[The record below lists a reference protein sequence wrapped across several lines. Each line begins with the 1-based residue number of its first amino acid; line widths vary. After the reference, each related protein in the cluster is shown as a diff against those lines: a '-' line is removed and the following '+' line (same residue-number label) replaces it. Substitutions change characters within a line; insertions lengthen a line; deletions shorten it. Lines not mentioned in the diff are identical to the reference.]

1 MKSCTLHPG
10 KSRRNGFFS
19 TLKWKLIFTS
29 VLCTAAVSL
38 FGSLFLYYKM
48 NTMLQQKADRIDE
61 LHLSTLS
68 DQLNEYLEDLSD
80 LGNLCANDVQ
90 VVTALEQTGRSSY
103 AMRQALDA
111 QNRLNAYLASSPLS
125 STVDQLTVFNTDG
138 RFISGAGRTMGTPQ
152 DYDLI
157 IQQPLYQ
164 KILQMQNPPA
174 AMIDPAQSI
183 HMAMRRDPYVL
194 AIVCPVRG
202 LGSTSGYG
210 YLYAE
215 LGLDLFSNV
224 LEPFDEWS
232 KLFLAT
238 DDTVLIC
245 PESLTEEE
253 MPTARQL
260 AQASAE
266 NTELLLGDRKFK
278 VTAVRLNAGGLSLYS
293 CFEMTGLDNDGAQT
307 RMAVATTLLSCFLL
321 ALVLALLLAAY
332 LTKPISLLN
341 NRLHRI
347 ADNDFSYDP
356 EIEKAG
362 GELGQIGH
370 TVNEMTMSI
379 ENLLQTTEQSY
390 EQRRKIEIQLLQS
403 QVNPHFLY
411 NTLDSIRWMAVI
423 QKSPGIES
431 MTRSLSNLLKNIAKG
446 TQDKITLE
454 EELALLHDYVE
465 IQSVRYMEVFTFH
478 DTVPKELY
486 RYRIIKLTLQ
496 PLVENAI
503 FHGLET
509 KAENGKVTIWI
520 YTTDQELVVVIS
532 DNGTGIDWDTLV
544 SMRQA
549 LEQTEEYRE
558 SGDDG
563 STHGET
569 AGMDAHG
576 TDRIEKRGNGI
587 ALSNVN
593 QRIQLAFGNRYGLR
607 LYSTTGIGTD
617 VEIWLPK
624 KVDRNDL

>member
-10 KSRRNGFFS
+10 KSSRTGFFS

-48 NTMLQQKADRIDE
+48 NTMLQQKADRIDD

-90 VVTALEQTGRSSY
+90 VVTALEQTGHSAY

-152 DYDLI
+152 DYDHI
-157 IQQPLYQ
+157 IQQPLYR
-164 KILQMQNPPA
+164 KIMKMQSPPA
-174 AMIDPAQSI
+174 AMIAPAHSI

-215 LGLDLFSNV
+215 LGLDLFCDV

-238 DDTVLIC
+238 DDTVLIR
-245 PESLTEEE
+245 PESLTEDE

-266 NTELLLGDRKFK
+266 NTELMLGDRKFK

-307 RMAVATTLLSCFLL
+307 RMAVATTLLSSFLL

-454 EELALLHDYVE
+454 EELALLHNYVE
-465 IQSVRYMEVFTFH
+465 IQSVRYMEAFTFY

-503 FHGLET
+503 FHGIEPT
-509 KAENGKVTIWI
+509 GENGTITVTGREEGG
-520 YTTDQELVVVIS
+520 DLVLCV
-532 DNGTGIDWDTLV
+532 T
-544 SMRQA
+544 
-549 LEQTEEYRE
+549 
-558 SGDDG
+558 DDG
-563 STHGET
+563 
-569 AGMDAHG
+569 AGIPPDVLPTLLSEERPRSHASL
-576 TDRIEKRGNGI
+576 NGI
-587 ALSNVN
+587 GVCNVHKRL
-593 QRIQLAFGNRYGLR
+593 QMLYGEAYGLTIESEPGVGACVTVR
-607 LYSTTGIGTD
+607 I
-617 VEIWLPK
+617 PK
-624 KVDRNDL
+624 EE

>member
-1 MKSCTLHPG
+1 
-10 KSRRNGFFS
+10 
-19 TLKWKLIFTS
+19 
-29 VLCTAAVSL
+29 
-38 FGSLFLYYKM
+38 
-48 NTMLQQKADRIDE
+48 MLQQKADRIDE
-61 LHLSTLS
+61 LHLSALS

-80 LGNLCANDVQ
+80 LGNLCANDAQ
-90 VVTALEQTGRSSY
+90 VVTALEQTGHSSY

-164 KILQMQNPPA
+164 KILRMQNPPA
-174 AMIDPAQSI
+174 AMIAPARSI

-194 AIVCPVRG
+194 AILCPVRG

-215 LGLDLFSNV
+215 LGLDLFSNM

-238 DDTVLIC
+238 DDTVLIH
-245 PESLTEEE
+245 PENLTEEE

-260 AQASAE
+260 AQACAE
-266 NTELLLGDRKFK
+266 NTEMMLGGRKFK
-278 VTAVRLNAGGLSLYS
+278 VAAVRLNAGGLSLYS

-307 RMAVATTLLSCFLL
+307 RMAIAATLLSSFLL

-465 IQSVRYMEVFTFH
+465 IQSVRYMEAFTFY

-503 FHGLET
+503 FHGIEPT
-509 KAENGKVTIWI
+509 GENGTITVTGREEGG
-520 YTTDQELVVVIS
+520 DLVLCV
-532 DNGTGIDWDTLV
+532 T
-544 SMRQA
+544 
-549 LEQTEEYRE
+549 
-558 SGDDG
+558 DDG
-563 STHGET
+563 
-569 AGMDAHG
+569 AGIPPDVLPTLLSEERPRSHASL
-576 TDRIEKRGNGI
+576 NGI
-587 ALSNVN
+587 GVCNVHKRL
-593 QRIQLAFGNRYGLR
+593 QMLYGEAYGLTIESEPGAAPVLR
-607 LYSTTGIGTD
+607 CVFPRRSKNVSGIAGG
-617 VEIWLPK
+617 
-624 KVDRNDL
+624 R

>member
-10 KSRRNGFFS
+10 KSSRNGFFS

-215 LGLDLFSNV
+215 LGLDLFCAV

-266 NTELLLGDRKFK
+266 NTELMLGDRKFK

-465 IQSVRYMEVFTFH
+465 IQSVRYMEAFTFY

-486 RYRIIKLTLQ
+486 HYRIIKLTLQ

-503 FHGLET
+503 FHGIEPT
-509 KAENGKVTIWI
+509 GENGTITVTGREE
-520 YTTDQELVVVIS
+520 DNDLVLCV
-532 DNGTGIDWDTLV
+532 T
-544 SMRQA
+544 
-549 LEQTEEYRE
+549 
-558 SGDDG
+558 DDG
-563 STHGET
+563 
-569 AGMDAHG
+569 AGIPPDVLPTLLSEERPRSHASL
-576 TDRIEKRGNGI
+576 NGI
-587 ALSNVN
+587 GVCNVHKRL
-593 QRIQLAFGNRYGLR
+593 QMLYGDAYGLTIE
-607 LYSTTGIGTD
+607 SEPGAGTC
-617 VEIWLPK
+617 VTVRVPK
-624 KVDRNDL
+624 EE

>member
-454 EELALLHDYVE
+454 EEFALLHDYVE
-465 IQSVRYMEVFTFH
+465 IQSVRYMEAFTFY

-503 FHGLET
+503 FHGIEPT
-509 KAENGKVTIWI
+509 GENGTITVT
-520 YTTDQELVVVIS
+520 
-532 DNGTGIDWDTLV
+532 G
-544 SMRQA
+544 R
-549 LEQTEEYRE
+549 EE
-558 SGDDG
+558 GNDIVLCVTDDG
-563 STHGET
+563 
-569 AGMDAHG
+569 AGISPDVLPTLLSEERPRSHASL
-576 TDRIEKRGNGI
+576 NGI
-587 ALSNVN
+587 GVCNVHKRL
-593 QRIQLAFGNRYGLR
+593 QMLYGEAYGLTIE
-607 LYSTTGIGTD
+607 SEPGVGTC
-617 VEIWLPK
+617 VTVRVPK
-624 KVDRNDL
+624 EE

>member
-10 KSRRNGFFS
+10 KGSRTGFFS

-152 DYDLI
+152 DYDHI
-157 IQQPLYQ
+157 IQQPLYR
-164 KILQMQNPPA
+164 KIMQMQNPPA
-174 AMIDPAQSI
+174 AMIAPAQSI

-238 DDTVLIC
+238 NDTVLIR

-266 NTELLLGDRKFK
+266 NTELMLGDRKFK
-278 VTAVRLNAGGLSLYS
+278 VTAVQLNAGGLALYS

-307 RMAVATTLLSCFLL
+307 RMAVATTLLSSFLL

-465 IQSVRYMEVFTFH
+465 IQSVRYMEAFTLY

-486 RYRIIKLTLQ
+486 RYWIIKLTLQ

-503 FHGLET
+503 FHGIEPT
-509 KAENGKVTIWI
+509 GEDGTITVTGREEGS
-520 YTTDQELVVVIS
+520 DLVLCV
-532 DNGTGIDWDTLV
+532 T
-544 SMRQA
+544 
-549 LEQTEEYRE
+549 
-558 SGDDG
+558 DDG
-563 STHGET
+563 
-569 AGMDAHG
+569 AGIPPDILPTLLSEERPRSHASL
-576 TDRIEKRGNGI
+576 NGI
-587 ALSNVN
+587 GVCNVHKRL
-593 QRIQLAFGNRYGLR
+593 QMLYGDAYGLTIE
-607 LYSTTGIGTD
+607 SEPGVGTC
-617 VEIWLPK
+617 VTVRVPK
-624 KVDRNDL
+624 EE

>member
-1 MKSCTLHPG
+1 
-10 KSRRNGFFS
+10 
-19 TLKWKLIFTS
+19 
-29 VLCTAAVSL
+29 
-38 FGSLFLYYKM
+38 
-48 NTMLQQKADRIDE
+48 MLQQKADRIDE
-61 LHLSTLS
+61 LHLSALS
-68 DQLNEYLEDLSD
+68 NQLNEYLEDLSD
-80 LGNLCANDVQ
+80 LGNLCANDAQ
-90 VVTALEQTGRSSY
+90 VVTALEQTGHSSY

-164 KILQMQNPPA
+164 KILRMQNPPA
-174 AMIDPAQSI
+174 AMIAPARSI

-194 AIVCPVRG
+194 AILCPVRG

-215 LGLDLFSNV
+215 LGLDLFSNM

-238 DDTVLIC
+238 DDTVLIH
-245 PESLTEEE
+245 PENLTEEE

-260 AQASAE
+260 AQACAE
-266 NTELLLGDRKFK
+266 NTEMMLGGRKFK
-278 VTAVRLNAGGLSLYS
+278 VAAVRLNAGGLSLYS

-307 RMAVATTLLSCFLL
+307 RMAIAATLLSSFLL

-465 IQSVRYMEVFTFH
+465 IQSVRYMEAFTFY

-503 FHGLET
+503 FHGIEPT
-509 KAENGKVTIWI
+509 GENGTITVTGREEGG
-520 YTTDQELVVVIS
+520 DLVLCV
-532 DNGTGIDWDTLV
+532 T
-544 SMRQA
+544 
-549 LEQTEEYRE
+549 
-558 SGDDG
+558 DDG
-563 STHGET
+563 
-569 AGMDAHG
+569 AGIPPDVLPTLLSEERPRSHASL
-576 TDRIEKRGNGI
+576 NGI
-587 ALSNVN
+587 GVCNVHKRL
-593 QRIQLAFGNRYGLR
+593 QMLYGEAYGLTIESEPGAAPVLR
-607 LYSTTGIGTD
+607 CVFPRRSKNVSGIAGG
-617 VEIWLPK
+617 
-624 KVDRNDL
+624 R

>member
-10 KSRRNGFFS
+10 KGSRTGFFS

-90 VVTALEQTGRSSY
+90 VVTALEQTGHSSY
-103 AMRQALDA
+103 VMRQALDA

-152 DYDLI
+152 DYDHI

-174 AMIDPAQSI
+174 AMIAPAHSI
-183 HMAMRRDPYVL
+183 HMTMRRDPYVL
-194 AIVCPVRG
+194 AILCPVRG

-215 LGLDLFSNV
+215 LGLDLFCDV
-224 LEPFDEWS
+224 LDPFDEWS

-238 DDTVLIC
+238 DDTVLIR

-266 NTELLLGDRKFK
+266 NTELMLGNRKFK

-307 RMAVATTLLSCFLL
+307 WMAVATTLLSCFLL
-321 ALVLALLLAAY
+321 ALVLALILAAH

-465 IQSVRYMEVFTFH
+465 IQSVRYMEAFTFN

-503 FHGLET
+503 FHGIEPT
-509 KAENGKVTIWI
+509 GENGTITVTGREEGG
-520 YTTDQELVVVIS
+520 DLVLCV
-532 DNGTGIDWDTLV
+532 T
-544 SMRQA
+544 
-549 LEQTEEYRE
+549 
-558 SGDDG
+558 DDG
-563 STHGET
+563 
-569 AGMDAHG
+569 AGIPPDVLPTLLSEERHRSHASL
-576 TDRIEKRGNGI
+576 NGI
-587 ALSNVN
+587 GVCNVHKRL
-593 QRIQLAFGNRYGLR
+593 QMLYGEAYGLTIE
-607 LYSTTGIGTD
+607 SEPGGGTC
-617 VEIWLPK
+617 VTVRVPK
-624 KVDRNDL
+624 EE

>member
-10 KSRRNGFFS
+10 KNSRTGFFS

-48 NTMLQQKADRIDE
+48 NTMLQQKADRIDD

-90 VVTALEQTGRSSY
+90 VVTALEQTGHSSY

-138 RFISGAGRTMGTPQ
+138 RFISGAGRTMGMPQ
-152 DYDLI
+152 DYDHI
-157 IQQPLYQ
+157 IQQPLYR
-164 KILQMQNPPA
+164 KVMRMQNPPA
-174 AMIDPAQSI
+174 AMIAPAHSI

-215 LGLDLFSNV
+215 LGLDMFCDV

-238 DDTVLIC
+238 DDTVLIR

-266 NTELLLGDRKFK
+266 NTELMLGDRKFR

-307 RMAVATTLLSCFLL
+307 RMAVATTLLSSFLL
-321 ALVLALLLAAY
+321 ALVLALILAAY

-403 QVNPHFLY
+403 QVNPHVLY

-454 EELALLHDYVE
+454 EELTLLHDYVE
-465 IQSVRYMEVFTFH
+465 IQSVRYMEAFTFC

-503 FHGLET
+503 FHGIEPT
-509 KAENGKVTIWI
+509 GENGTITVTGREEGS
-520 YTTDQELVVVIS
+520 DLVLCV
-532 DNGTGIDWDTLV
+532 T
-544 SMRQA
+544 
-549 LEQTEEYRE
+549 
-558 SGDDG
+558 DDG
-563 STHGET
+563 
-569 AGMDAHG
+569 AGIPPDVLPTLLSEERPRSHASL
-576 TDRIEKRGNGI
+576 NGI
-587 ALSNVN
+587 GVCNVHKRL
-593 QRIQLAFGNRYGLR
+593 QMLYGEAYGLTIE
-607 LYSTTGIGTD
+607 SEPGVGTC
-617 VEIWLPK
+617 VTVRVPK
-624 KVDRNDL
+624 EE

>member
-423 QKSPGIES
+423 QKSLGIES
-431 MTRSLSNLLKNIAKG
+431 MTRSMSNLLKNIAKG

-503 FHGLET
+503 FHGIEPT
-509 KAENGKVTIWI
+509 GENGTITVTGREEGG
-520 YTTDQELVVVIS
+520 DLVLCV
-532 DNGTGIDWDTLV
+532 T
-544 SMRQA
+544 
-549 LEQTEEYRE
+549 
-558 SGDDG
+558 DDG
-563 STHGET
+563 
-569 AGMDAHG
+569 AGIPPDVLPTLLSEERPRSHASL
-576 TDRIEKRGNGI
+576 NGI
-587 ALSNVN
+587 GVCNVHKRL
-593 QRIQLAFGNRYGLR
+593 QMLYGEAYGLTIE
-607 LYSTTGIGTD
+607 SEPGVGTC
-617 VEIWLPK
+617 VTVRVPK
-624 KVDRNDL
+624 EE

>member
-1 MKSCTLHPG
+1 MKSCILHPG
-10 KSRRNGFFS
+10 KNSRTGFFS

-48 NTMLQQKADRIDE
+48 NTMLQQKADRIDD

-90 VVTALEQTGRSSY
+90 VVTALEQTGHSAY

-111 QNRLNAYLASSPLS
+111 QNRLNAYLASSPLN

-152 DYDLI
+152 DYDHI
-157 IQQPLYQ
+157 TQQPLYR
-164 KILQMQNPPA
+164 KIMQMQNPPA
-174 AMIDPAQSI
+174 AMIAPAHSI

-202 LGSTSGYG
+202 LGSTCGYG

-215 LGLDLFSNV
+215 LGLDLFCDV

-238 DDTVLIC
+238 NDTVLIR

-266 NTELLLGDRKFK
+266 NTELLLGDRKFR

-307 RMAVATTLLSCFLL
+307 RMAVATTLLSSFLL
-321 ALVLALLLAAY
+321 ALVLALILAAY

-454 EELALLHDYVE
+454 EEFALLHDYVE
-465 IQSVRYMEVFTFH
+465 IQSVRYMEAFTFY

-503 FHGLET
+503 FHGIEPT
-509 KAENGKVTIWI
+509 GENGTITVT
-520 YTTDQELVVVIS
+520 
-532 DNGTGIDWDTLV
+532 G
-544 SMRQA
+544 R
-549 LEQTEEYRE
+549 EE
-558 SGDDG
+558 GNDIVLCVTDDG
-563 STHGET
+563 
-569 AGMDAHG
+569 AGISPDVLPTLLSEERPRSHASL
-576 TDRIEKRGNGI
+576 NGI
-587 ALSNVN
+587 GVCNVHKRL
-593 QRIQLAFGNRYGLR
+593 QMLYGEAYGLTIE
-607 LYSTTGIGTD
+607 SEPGVGTC
-617 VEIWLPK
+617 VTVRVPK
-624 KVDRNDL
+624 EE

>member
-48 NTMLQQKADRIDE
+48 NTMLQQKADRIDD

-90 VVTALEQTGRSSY
+90 VVTALEQTGHSAY

-111 QNRLNAYLASSPLS
+111 QNRLNAYLASSPLN

-503 FHGLET
+503 FHGIEPT
-509 KAENGKVTIWI
+509 GENGTITVTGREEGG
-520 YTTDQELVVVIS
+520 DLVLCV
-532 DNGTGIDWDTLV
+532 T
-544 SMRQA
+544 
-549 LEQTEEYRE
+549 
-558 SGDDG
+558 DDG
-563 STHGET
+563 
-569 AGMDAHG
+569 AGIPPDVLPTLLSEERPRSHASL
-576 TDRIEKRGNGI
+576 NGI
-587 ALSNVN
+587 GVCNVHKRL
-593 QRIQLAFGNRYGLR
+593 QMLYGEAYGLTIE
-607 LYSTTGIGTD
+607 SEPGVGTC
-617 VEIWLPK
+617 VTVRVPK
-624 KVDRNDL
+624 EE

>member
-1 MKSCTLHPG
+1 MKSCTNHPG
-10 KSRRNGFFS
+10 KSRRTGFFS

-48 NTMLQQKADRIDE
+48 NTMLQQKADHIDE
-61 LHLSTLS
+61 LHLSALS

-125 STVDQLTVFNTDG
+125 NTVDQLTVFNTDG

-152 DYDLI
+152 DYDHI

-164 KILQMQNPPA
+164 KVLRMQNPPA
-174 AMIDPAQSI
+174 AMIAPAHSI
-183 HMAMRRDPYVL
+183 HMALRRDPYVL

-215 LGLDLFSNV
+215 LGLDLFCDV

-238 DDTVLIC
+238 DDTVLIR

-260 AQASAE
+260 AQASTE
-266 NTELLLGDRKFK
+266 NTELMLGNRKFK

-321 ALVLALLLAAY
+321 ALVLALILAAY

-341 NRLHRI
+341 SRLHRI

-379 ENLLQTTEQSY
+379 ENLLQTAEQSY

-411 NTLDSIRWMAVI
+411 NTLDSIRWMVVI

-465 IQSVRYMEVFTFH
+465 IQSVRYMEAFTFY

-486 RYRIIKLTLQ
+486 RHRIIKLTLQ

-503 FHGLET
+503 FHGIEPT
-509 KAENGKVTIWI
+509 GENGTITVTGREEGS
-520 YTTDQELVVVIS
+520 DLVLCV
-532 DNGTGIDWDTLV
+532 T
-544 SMRQA
+544 
-549 LEQTEEYRE
+549 
-558 SGDDG
+558 DDG
-563 STHGET
+563 
-569 AGMDAHG
+569 AGIPPDILPTLLSEERPRSHAFL
-576 TDRIEKRGNGI
+576 NGI
-587 ALSNVN
+587 GVCNVHKRL
-593 QRIQLAFGNRYGLR
+593 QMLYGDAYGLTIE
-607 LYSTTGIGTD
+607 SEPGGGTC
-617 VEIWLPK
+617 VTVRVPK
-624 KVDRNDL
+624 EE

>member
-1 MKSCTLHPG
+1 M
-10 KSRRNGFFS
+10 
-19 TLKWKLIFTS
+19 I
-29 VLCTAAVSL
+29 A
-38 FGSLFLYYKM
+38 
-48 NTMLQQKADRIDE
+48 
-61 LHLSTLS
+61 
-68 DQLNEYLEDLSD
+68 
-80 LGNLCANDVQ
+80 
-90 VVTALEQTGRSSY
+90 
-103 AMRQALDA
+103 
-111 QNRLNAYLASSPLS
+111 
-125 STVDQLTVFNTDG
+125 
-138 RFISGAGRTMGTPQ
+138 
-152 DYDLI
+152 
-157 IQQPLYQ
+157 
-164 KILQMQNPPA
+164 PA
-174 AMIDPAQSI
+174 HSI

-215 LGLDLFSNV
+215 LGLDLFCDV

-238 DDTVLIC
+238 DDTVLIF

-266 NTELLLGDRKFK
+266 NTELMLGDRKFK

-321 ALVLALLLAAY
+321 ALVLALILAAY

-362 GELGQIGH
+362 GELGQIGR

-465 IQSVRYMEVFTFH
+465 IQSVRYMEAFTFN

-503 FHGLET
+503 FHGIEPT
-509 KAENGKVTIWI
+509 GENGTITVTGR
-520 YTTDQELVVVIS
+520 EEGS
-532 DNGTGIDWDTLV
+532 DLILCVT
-544 SMRQA
+544 
-549 LEQTEEYRE
+549 
-558 SGDDG
+558 DDG
-563 STHGET
+563 
-569 AGMDAHG
+569 AGIPPDILPTLFSEERPRSHASL
-576 TDRIEKRGNGI
+576 NGI
-587 ALSNVN
+587 GVCNVHKRL
-593 QRIQLAFGNRYGLR
+593 QMLYGDAYGLTIE
-607 LYSTTGIGTD
+607 SEPGVGTC
-617 VEIWLPK
+617 VTVRVPK
-624 KVDRNDL
+624 EE

>member
-278 VTAVRLNAGGLSLYS
+278 VTAVRLNVGGLSLYS

-503 FHGLET
+503 FHGIEPT
-509 KAENGKVTIWI
+509 GENGTITVTGREEGG
-520 YTTDQELVVVIS
+520 DLVLCV
-532 DNGTGIDWDTLV
+532 T
-544 SMRQA
+544 
-549 LEQTEEYRE
+549 
-558 SGDDG
+558 DDG
-563 STHGET
+563 
-569 AGMDAHG
+569 AGIPPDILPTLLSEERPRSHASL
-576 TDRIEKRGNGI
+576 NGI
-587 ALSNVN
+587 GVCNVHKRL
-593 QRIQLAFGNRYGLR
+593 QMLYGEAYGLTIE
-607 LYSTTGIGTD
+607 SEPGVGTC
-617 VEIWLPK
+617 VTVRVPK
-624 KVDRNDL
+624 EE

>member
-266 NTELLLGDRKFK
+266 NAELMLGDRKFK

-503 FHGLET
+503 FHGIEPT
-509 KAENGKVTIWI
+509 GENGTITVTGREEGG
-520 YTTDQELVVVIS
+520 DLVLCV
-532 DNGTGIDWDTLV
+532 T
-544 SMRQA
+544 
-549 LEQTEEYRE
+549 
-558 SGDDG
+558 DDG
-563 STHGET
+563 
-569 AGMDAHG
+569 AGIPPDVLPTLLSEERPRSHASL
-576 TDRIEKRGNGI
+576 NGI
-587 ALSNVN
+587 GVCTVHKRLQMLYGEA
-593 QRIQLAFGNRYGLR
+593 YGLTIE
-607 LYSTTGIGTD
+607 SEPGVGTC
-617 VEIWLPK
+617 VTVRVPK
-624 KVDRNDL
+624 EE

>member
-10 KSRRNGFFS
+10 KGSRTGFFS

-152 DYDLI
+152 DYDHI
-157 IQQPLYQ
+157 IQQPLYR
-164 KILQMQNPPA
+164 KIMQMQNPPA
-174 AMIDPAQSI
+174 AMIAPAQSI

-238 DDTVLIC
+238 NDTVLIR

-266 NTELLLGDRKFK
+266 NTELMLGDRKFK
-278 VTAVRLNAGGLSLYS
+278 VTAVQLNAGGLALYS

-307 RMAVATTLLSCFLL
+307 RMAVATTLLSSFLL

-454 EELALLHDYVE
+454 EELALLHNYVE
-465 IQSVRYMEVFTFH
+465 IQSVRYMEAFTFY

-503 FHGLET
+503 FHGIEPT
-509 KAENGKVTIWI
+509 GENGTITVTGREEGG
-520 YTTDQELVVVIS
+520 DLVLCV
-532 DNGTGIDWDTLV
+532 T
-544 SMRQA
+544 
-549 LEQTEEYRE
+549 
-558 SGDDG
+558 DDG
-563 STHGET
+563 
-569 AGMDAHG
+569 AGIPPDVLPTLLSEERPRSHASL
-576 TDRIEKRGNGI
+576 NGI
-587 ALSNVN
+587 GVCNVHKRL
-593 QRIQLAFGNRYGLR
+593 QMLYGEAYGLTIE
-607 LYSTTGIGTD
+607 SEPGVGTC
-617 VEIWLPK
+617 VTVRVPK
-624 KVDRNDL
+624 EE

>member
-278 VTAVRLNAGGLSLYS
+278 VTAVRLNVGGLSLYS

-321 ALVLALLLAAY
+321 ALVLALLLAAS
-332 LTKPISLLN
+332 LTNPISLLN

-503 FHGLET
+503 FHGIEPT
-509 KAENGKVTIWI
+509 GENGTITVTGREEGG
-520 YTTDQELVVVIS
+520 DLVLCV
-532 DNGTGIDWDTLV
+532 T
-544 SMRQA
+544 
-549 LEQTEEYRE
+549 
-558 SGDDG
+558 DDG
-563 STHGET
+563 
-569 AGMDAHG
+569 AGIPPDVLPTLLSEERPRSHASL
-576 TDRIEKRGNGI
+576 NGI
-587 ALSNVN
+587 GVCNVHKRL
-593 QRIQLAFGNRYGLR
+593 QMLYGEAYGLTIE
-607 LYSTTGIGTD
+607 SEPGVGTC
-617 VEIWLPK
+617 VTVRVPK
-624 KVDRNDL
+624 EE

>member
-10 KSRRNGFFS
+10 KNSRTGFFS

-48 NTMLQQKADRIDE
+48 NTMLQQKADRIDD

-90 VVTALEQTGRSSY
+90 VVTALEQTGHSSY

-138 RFISGAGRTMGTPQ
+138 RFISGAGRTMGMPQ
-152 DYDLI
+152 DYDHI
-157 IQQPLYQ
+157 IQQPLYR
-164 KILQMQNPPA
+164 KVMRMQNPPA
-174 AMIDPAQSI
+174 AMIAPAHSI

-215 LGLDLFSNV
+215 LGLDMFCDV

-238 DDTVLIC
+238 DDTVLIR

-266 NTELLLGDRKFK
+266 NTELMLGDRKFR

-307 RMAVATTLLSCFLL
+307 RMAVATTLLSSFLL
-321 ALVLALLLAAY
+321 ALVLALILAAY

-454 EELALLHDYVE
+454 EELTLLHDYVE
-465 IQSVRYMEVFTFH
+465 IQSVRYMEAFTFC

-503 FHGLET
+503 FHGIEPT
-509 KAENGKVTIWI
+509 GENGTITVTGREEGS
-520 YTTDQELVVVIS
+520 DLVLCV
-532 DNGTGIDWDTLV
+532 T
-544 SMRQA
+544 
-549 LEQTEEYRE
+549 
-558 SGDDG
+558 DDG
-563 STHGET
+563 
-569 AGMDAHG
+569 AGIPPDVLPTLLSEERPRSHASL
-576 TDRIEKRGNGI
+576 NGI
-587 ALSNVN
+587 GVCNVHKRL
-593 QRIQLAFGNRYGLR
+593 QMLYGEAYGLTIE
-607 LYSTTGIGTD
+607 SEPGVGTC
-617 VEIWLPK
+617 VTVRVPK
-624 KVDRNDL
+624 EE

>member
-10 KSRRNGFFS
+10 KGSRTGFFS

-152 DYDLI
+152 DYDHI
-157 IQQPLYQ
+157 IQQPLYR
-164 KILQMQNPPA
+164 KIMQMQNPPA
-174 AMIDPAQSI
+174 AMIAPAQSI

-238 DDTVLIC
+238 NDTVLIR

-266 NTELLLGDRKFK
+266 NTELMLGDRKFK
-278 VTAVRLNAGGLSLYS
+278 VTAVQLNAGGLALYS

-307 RMAVATTLLSCFLL
+307 RMAVATTLLSSFLL

-465 IQSVRYMEVFTFH
+465 IQSVRYMEAFTFY

-486 RYRIIKLTLQ
+486 RYWIIKLTLQ

-503 FHGLET
+503 FHGIEPT
-509 KAENGKVTIWI
+509 GEDGTITVTGREEGS
-520 YTTDQELVVVIS
+520 DLVLCV
-532 DNGTGIDWDTLV
+532 T
-544 SMRQA
+544 
-549 LEQTEEYRE
+549 
-558 SGDDG
+558 DDG
-563 STHGET
+563 
-569 AGMDAHG
+569 AGIPPDILPTLLSEERPRSHASL
-576 TDRIEKRGNGI
+576 NGI
-587 ALSNVN
+587 GVCNVHKRL
-593 QRIQLAFGNRYGLR
+593 QMLYGDAYGLTIE
-607 LYSTTGIGTD
+607 SEPGVGTC
-617 VEIWLPK
+617 VTVRVPK
-624 KVDRNDL
+624 EE

>member
-10 KSRRNGFFS
+10 KSSRNGFFS

-152 DYDLI
+152 DYDHI
-157 IQQPLYQ
+157 IQQPLYR
-164 KILQMQNPPA
+164 KIMQMQNPPA
-174 AMIDPAQSI
+174 AMIAPAQSI

-278 VTAVRLNAGGLSLYS
+278 VTAVRLNVGGLSLYS

-503 FHGLET
+503 FHGIEPT
-509 KAENGKVTIWI
+509 GENGTITVTGREEGG
-520 YTTDQELVVVIS
+520 DLVLCV
-532 DNGTGIDWDTLV
+532 T
-544 SMRQA
+544 
-549 LEQTEEYRE
+549 
-558 SGDDG
+558 DDG
-563 STHGET
+563 
-569 AGMDAHG
+569 AGIPPDVLPTLLSEERPRSHASL
-576 TDRIEKRGNGI
+576 NGI
-587 ALSNVN
+587 GVCNVHKRL
-593 QRIQLAFGNRYGLR
+593 QMLYGEAYGLTIE
-607 LYSTTGIGTD
+607 SEPGVGTC
-617 VEIWLPK
+617 VTVRVPK
-624 KVDRNDL
+624 EE

>member
-1 MKSCTLHPG
+1 
-10 KSRRNGFFS
+10 
-19 TLKWKLIFTS
+19 
-29 VLCTAAVSL
+29 
-38 FGSLFLYYKM
+38 
-48 NTMLQQKADRIDE
+48 MLQQKADRIDE
-61 LHLSTLS
+61 LHLSALS

-80 LGNLCANDVQ
+80 LGNLCANDAQ
-90 VVTALEQTGRSSY
+90 VVTALEQTGHSSY

-164 KILQMQNPPA
+164 KILRMQNPPA
-174 AMIDPAQSI
+174 AMIAPARSI

-194 AIVCPVRG
+194 AILCPVRG

-215 LGLDLFSNV
+215 LGLDLFSNM

-238 DDTVLIC
+238 DDTVLIH
-245 PESLTEEE
+245 PENLTEEE

-260 AQASAE
+260 AQACAE
-266 NTELLLGDRKFK
+266 NTEMMLGGRKFK
-278 VTAVRLNAGGLSLYS
+278 VAAVRLNAGGLSLYS

-307 RMAVATTLLSCFLL
+307 RMAIAATLLSSFLL

-465 IQSVRYMEVFTFH
+465 IQSVRYMEAFTFY

-503 FHGLET
+503 FHGIEPT
-509 KAENGKVTIWI
+509 GENGTITVTGREEGG
-520 YTTDQELVVVIS
+520 DLVLCV
-532 DNGTGIDWDTLV
+532 T
-544 SMRQA
+544 
-549 LEQTEEYRE
+549 
-558 SGDDG
+558 DDG
-563 STHGET
+563 
-569 AGMDAHG
+569 AGIPPDVLPTLLSEERPRSHASLNGIGVCNVHKRLQMPVGRSARRAHG
-576 TDRIEKRGNGI
+576 RCLHITFTSGIRRRSPCRIRSVP
-587 ALSNVN
+587 L
-593 QRIQLAFGNRYGLR
+593 
-607 LYSTTGIGTD
+607 
-617 VEIWLPK
+617 
-624 KVDRNDL
+624 

>member
-111 QNRLNAYLASSPLS
+111 QNRLNAYLASSPLN

-238 DDTVLIC
+238 NDTVLIR

-266 NTELLLGDRKFK
+266 NTELLLGDRKFR

-307 RMAVATTLLSCFLL
+307 RMAVATTLLSSFLL
-321 ALVLALLLAAY
+321 ALVLALILAAY

-454 EELALLHDYVE
+454 EEFALLHDYVE

-503 FHGLET
+503 FHGIEPT
-509 KAENGKVTIWI
+509 GENGTITVT
-520 YTTDQELVVVIS
+520 
-532 DNGTGIDWDTLV
+532 G
-544 SMRQA
+544 R
-549 LEQTEEYRE
+549 EE
-558 SGDDG
+558 GNDIVLCVTDDG
-563 STHGET
+563 
-569 AGMDAHG
+569 AGISPDVLPTLLSEERPRSHASL
-576 TDRIEKRGNGI
+576 NGI
-587 ALSNVN
+587 GVCNVHKRL
-593 QRIQLAFGNRYGLR
+593 QMLYGEAYGLTIE
-607 LYSTTGIGTD
+607 SEPGVGTC
-617 VEIWLPK
+617 VTVRVPK
-624 KVDRNDL
+624 EE

>member
-10 KSRRNGFFS
+10 KNSRTGFFS

-61 LHLSTLS
+61 LHLSALS

-152 DYDLI
+152 DYDHI
-157 IQQPLYQ
+157 IQQPLYR
-164 KILQMQNPPA
+164 KVMGMQNPPA
-174 AMIDPAQSI
+174 AMIAPAHSI
-183 HMAMRRDPYVL
+183 HTAMRRDPYVL

-215 LGLDLFSNV
+215 LGLDLFCDV

-238 DDTVLIC
+238 DDTVLIF

-266 NTELLLGDRKFK
+266 NTELMLGDRKFK

-321 ALVLALLLAAY
+321 ALVLALVLAAY

-341 NRLHRI
+341 SRLHRI

-362 GELGQIGH
+362 GELGQIGR

-465 IQSVRYMEVFTFH
+465 IQSVRYMEAFTFY

-503 FHGLET
+503 FHGIEPT
-509 KAENGKVTIWI
+509 GENGTITVTGR
-520 YTTDQELVVVIS
+520 EEGGNLVLCV
-532 DNGTGIDWDTLV
+532 T
-544 SMRQA
+544 
-549 LEQTEEYRE
+549 
-558 SGDDG
+558 DDG
-563 STHGET
+563 
-569 AGMDAHG
+569 AGIPPDVLPTLLSEERPRSHASL
-576 TDRIEKRGNGI
+576 NGI
-587 ALSNVN
+587 GVCNVHKRL
-593 QRIQLAFGNRYGLR
+593 QMLYGDAYGLTIE
-607 LYSTTGIGTD
+607 SEPEVGTC
-617 VEIWLPK
+617 VTVRVPK
-624 KVDRNDL
+624 EE

>member
-10 KSRRNGFFS
+10 KGSRTGFFS

-503 FHGLET
+503 FHGIEPT
-509 KAENGKVTIWI
+509 GENGTITVTGREEGG
-520 YTTDQELVVVIS
+520 DLVLCV
-532 DNGTGIDWDTLV
+532 T
-544 SMRQA
+544 
-549 LEQTEEYRE
+549 
-558 SGDDG
+558 DDG
-563 STHGET
+563 
-569 AGMDAHG
+569 AGIPPDVLPTLLSEERPRSHASL
-576 TDRIEKRGNGI
+576 NGI
-587 ALSNVN
+587 GVCNVHKRL
-593 QRIQLAFGNRYGLR
+593 QMLYGEAYGLTIE
-607 LYSTTGIGTD
+607 SEPGVGTC
-617 VEIWLPK
+617 VTVRVPK
-624 KVDRNDL
+624 EE

>member
-10 KSRRNGFFS
+10 KGSRTGFFS

-152 DYDLI
+152 DYDHI
-157 IQQPLYQ
+157 IQQPLYR
-164 KILQMQNPPA
+164 KIMQMQNPPA
-174 AMIDPAQSI
+174 AMIAPAQSI

-238 DDTVLIC
+238 NDTVLIR

-266 NTELLLGDRKFK
+266 NTELMLGDRKFK
-278 VTAVRLNAGGLSLYS
+278 VTAVQLNAGGLALYS

-307 RMAVATTLLSCFLL
+307 RMAVATTLLSSFLL

-454 EELALLHDYVE
+454 EEFALLHDYVE
-465 IQSVRYMEVFTFH
+465 IQSVRYMEAFTFY

-486 RYRIIKLTLQ
+486 RYWIIKLTLQ

-503 FHGLET
+503 FHGIEPT
-509 KAENGKVTIWI
+509 GEDGTITVTGREEGS
-520 YTTDQELVVVIS
+520 DLVLCV
-532 DNGTGIDWDTLV
+532 T
-544 SMRQA
+544 
-549 LEQTEEYRE
+549 
-558 SGDDG
+558 DDG
-563 STHGET
+563 
-569 AGMDAHG
+569 AGIPPDILPTLLSEERPRSHASL
-576 TDRIEKRGNGI
+576 NGI
-587 ALSNVN
+587 GVCNVHKRL
-593 QRIQLAFGNRYGLR
+593 QMLYGDAYGLTIE
-607 LYSTTGIGTD
+607 SEPGVGTC
-617 VEIWLPK
+617 VTVRVPK
-624 KVDRNDL
+624 EE

>member
-10 KSRRNGFFS
+10 KSSRNGFFS

-152 DYDLI
+152 DYDHI

-164 KILQMQNPPA
+164 KILPMQNPPA
-174 AMIDPAQSI
+174 AMIAPAHSI
-183 HMAMRRDPYVL
+183 HMTMRRDPYVL

-215 LGLDLFSNV
+215 LGLDLFCAV

-266 NTELLLGDRKFK
+266 NTELMLGDRKFK

-293 CFEMTGLDNDGAQT
+293 CVEMTGLDNDGAQT
-307 RMAVATTLLSCFLL
+307 RMAVATTLLSSFLL
-321 ALVLALLLAAY
+321 ALVLALILAAY

-465 IQSVRYMEVFTFH
+465 IQSVRYMEAFTFY

-486 RYRIIKLTLQ
+486 HYRIIKLTLQ

-503 FHGLET
+503 FHGIEPT
-509 KAENGKVTIWI
+509 GENGTITVTGREE
-520 YTTDQELVVVIS
+520 DNDLVLCV
-532 DNGTGIDWDTLV
+532 T
-544 SMRQA
+544 
-549 LEQTEEYRE
+549 
-558 SGDDG
+558 DDG
-563 STHGET
+563 
-569 AGMDAHG
+569 AGIPPDVLPTLLSEERPRSHASL
-576 TDRIEKRGNGI
+576 NGI
-587 ALSNVN
+587 GVCNVHKRL
-593 QRIQLAFGNRYGLR
+593 QMLYGDAYGLTIE
-607 LYSTTGIGTD
+607 SEPGAGTC
-617 VEIWLPK
+617 VTVRVPK
-624 KVDRNDL
+624 EE

>member
-10 KSRRNGFFS
+10 KGSRTGFFS

-152 DYDLI
+152 DYDHI
-157 IQQPLYQ
+157 IQQPLYR
-164 KILQMQNPPA
+164 KIMQMQNPPA
-174 AMIDPAQSI
+174 AMIAPAQSI

-238 DDTVLIC
+238 NDTVLIR

-266 NTELLLGDRKFK
+266 NTELMLGDRKFK
-278 VTAVRLNAGGLSLYS
+278 VTAVQLNAGGLALYS

-307 RMAVATTLLSCFLL
+307 RMAVATTLLSSFLL

-503 FHGLET
+503 FHGIEPT
-509 KAENGKVTIWI
+509 GENGTITVTGREEGG
-520 YTTDQELVVVIS
+520 DLVLCV
-532 DNGTGIDWDTLV
+532 T
-544 SMRQA
+544 
-549 LEQTEEYRE
+549 
-558 SGDDG
+558 DDG
-563 STHGET
+563 
-569 AGMDAHG
+569 AGIPPDVLPTLLSEERPRSHASL
-576 TDRIEKRGNGI
+576 NGI
-587 ALSNVN
+587 GVCNVHKRL
-593 QRIQLAFGNRYGLR
+593 QMLYGEAYGLTIE
-607 LYSTTGIGTD
+607 SEPGVGTC
-617 VEIWLPK
+617 VTVRVPK
-624 KVDRNDL
+624 EE

>member
-278 VTAVRLNAGGLSLYS
+278 VTAVRLNVGGLSLYS

-465 IQSVRYMEVFTFH
+465 IQSVRYMEAFTFH

-503 FHGLET
+503 FHGIEPT
-509 KAENGKVTIWI
+509 GENGTITVTGREEGG
-520 YTTDQELVVVIS
+520 DLVLCV
-532 DNGTGIDWDTLV
+532 T
-544 SMRQA
+544 
-549 LEQTEEYRE
+549 
-558 SGDDG
+558 DDG
-563 STHGET
+563 
-569 AGMDAHG
+569 AGIPPDVLPTLLSEERPRSHASL
-576 TDRIEKRGNGI
+576 NGI
-587 ALSNVN
+587 GVCNVHKRL
-593 QRIQLAFGNRYGLR
+593 QMLYGEAYGLTIE
-607 LYSTTGIGTD
+607 SEPGVGTC
-617 VEIWLPK
+617 VTVRVPK
-624 KVDRNDL
+624 EE